1 MSSQSTFTQP
11 VFIAFVVL
19 TLYSLGAGYL
29 ESFVNY
35 PLWHVIGASDEWVAY
50 RQVLGP
56 RVLMVLALPALA
68 SLITNGLLFFLRPAS
83 VPAWTV
89 AATFALLSVALV
101 STLAIQ
107 LPIQSR
113 LDVAYDRAAVD
124 WLMTTSLWLRDVP
137 GGITAAIVAYMVH
150 RVVSTSAPPRGRSAM
165 AASGYQPNTVP

>member
-1 MSSQSTFTQP
+1 MITTRSASTHTLP
-11 VFIAFVVL
+11 VFTAFVVL
-19 TLYSLGAGYL
+19 TFYSVGAGYL

-56 RVLMVLALPALA
+56 RVLIVLALPALA
-68 SLITNGLLFFLRPAS
+68 SLITNVLLFFVRPAA
-83 VPAWTV
+83 VPTWTV
-89 AATFALLSVALV
+89 AVTSALLLMALV

-124 WLMTTSLWLRDVP
+124 WLMTSSLWLRDVP
-137 GGITAAIVAYMVH
+137 GGISAALVAYMLH
-150 RVVSTSAPPRGRSAM
+150 RVVSTSARLHA
-165 AASGYQPNTVP
+165 VP

>member
-1 MSSQSTFTQP
+1 MIETPSGSTLTLP
-11 VFIAFVVL
+11 VFTAFVVL
-19 TLYSLGAGYL
+19 TLYSIGAGYL

-35 PLWHVIGASDEWVAY
+35 PLWHVIGGADEWVAY

-56 RVLMVLALPALA
+56 RVLIVLALPALA
-68 SLITNGLLFFLRPAS
+68 SLVTSVLLFFVRPPS

-89 AATFALLSVALV
+89 AATSALLLLALV

-137 GGITAAIVAYMVH
+137 GGISAALVAYMLH
-150 RVVSTSAPPRGRSAM
+150 RAVSTSARP
-165 AASGYQPNTVP
+165 